1 MPTNLE
7 LAINLGTAEVLG
19 LSMTPVLLARAGEA
33 IEQVRESPK
42 RPKAGFAERFHFARP
57 ITSFAKTLH
66 DPEGASSQLRDTL

>member
-42 RPKAGFAERFHFARP
+42 RPKAALQSAF
-57 ITSFAKTLH
+57 I
-66 DPEGASSQLRDTL
+66 LRGQ